1 MLYSIGEFARLTNL
15 SVHTLRY
22 YEQEGL
28 LCPERNAANRRC
40 YSESDLAWVDFIK
53 RLKAT
58 GMPIKEIK
66 RYAELRE
73 LGESSLRERMEMLLE
88 HRELLK
94 KQIEHLQAHLA
105 KLDEKISIYRNKT
118 IDAVF
123 DENSGALLLR

>member
-1 MLYSIGEFARLTNL
+1 MVYSIGEFARQTNL

-40 YSESDLAWVDFIK
+40 YSENDLAWVDFIK

-66 RYAELRE
+66 RYAELRAA
-73 LGESSLRERMEMLLE
+73 GESSLRERMEMLMA
-88 HRELLK
+88 HRELLE

-105 KLDEKISIYRNKT
+105 KLDEKISIYRNK
-118 IDAVF
+118 II
-123 DENSGALLLR
+123 